1 MAGFRKSLKCKLIFL
16 VILGLV
22 PLVLL
27 TLFNNLEL
35 RKKAVVRAQE
45 KALVVA
51 DHFQKHFNFVVEE
64 TRQVSEGPGRG
75 TEYQGIGR
83 QVLFISFQS
92 RSF

>member
-64 TRQVSEGPGRG
+64 TRQVLKVLAEEPNIR
-75 TEYQGIGR
+75 ELDR
-83 QVLFISFQS
+83 QILFRSFQG
-92 RSF
+92 RFF